1 MQSQTNHSQISKTA
15 HRTKALAL
23 SAMFACL
30 ALIFS
35 YVEAIIPFSVGIPG
49 VKLGLANLVVVIV
62 LYEMNVRYALLINI
76 IRILIA
82 GLLFSGVF
90 GALYSL
96 AGGILSL
103 LVMWLLKKTKL
114 FSMIGVSMAGGV
126 AHNMGQLLVAAAIV
140 SNLRMFLYFPILM
153 FSGLVTGI
161 LMGIVA
167 YVIDN
172 KIPKS
177 IFR

>member
-1 MQSQTNHSQISKTA
+1 MQSQISTRTR
-15 HRTKALAL
+15 RTKALAL

-35 YVEAIIPFSVGIPG
+35 YVEAIIPFNIGIPG
-49 VKLGLANLVVVIV
+49 VKLGLANLVIVIA
-62 LYEMNVRYALLINI
+62 LYELNFRYAFVINM
-76 IRILIA
+76 IRILLA

-103 LVMWLLKKTKL
+103 LVMWILKKTEL
-114 FSMIGVSMAGGV
+114 FSMVGISMAGGV

>member
-1 MQSQTNHSQISKTA
+1 
-15 HRTKALAL
+15 
-23 SAMFACL
+23 
-30 ALIFS
+30 
-35 YVEAIIPFSVGIPG
+35 
-49 VKLGLANLVVVIV
+49 
-62 LYEMNVRYALLINI
+62 
-76 IRILIA
+76 
-82 GLLFSGVF
+82 
-90 GALYSL
+90 
-96 AGGILSL
+96 
-103 LVMWLLKKTKL
+103 MWILKKTEL
-114 FSMIGVSMAGGV
+114 FSMVGISMAGGV

>member
-1 MQSQTNHSQISKTA
+1 MQSQISTRTR
-15 HRTKALAL
+15 RTKALAL

-35 YVEAIIPFSVGIPG
+35 YVEAIIPFNIGIPG
-49 VKLGLANLVVVIV
+49 IKLGLANLVIVIA
-62 LYEMNVRYALLINI
+62 LYELNFRYAFVINV
-76 IRILIA
+76 IRILLA

-103 LVMWLLKKTKL
+103 LVMWALKKTGL
-114 FSMIGVSMAGGV
+114 FTMFGVSMAGGV
-126 AHNMGQLLVAAAIV
+126 VHNMGQLLVAAAIV

-153 FSGLVTGI
+153 FSGILCGI
-161 LMGIVA
+161 LMGITA
-167 YVIDN
+167 YIIDS

-177 IFR
+177 IFK